1 MGPAAERDVGRVFA
15 YFEERSTSGARSM
28 VRRIV
33 QAVDMLSTHPEL
45 GRVAEDIEPVG
56 RFRSVVAAPYRV
68 IYRVEGERLLVVRVW
83 DTRRDPAALS
93 VPEQSSDDEPRS

>member
-1 MGPAAERDVGRVFA
+1 MA
-15 YFEERSTSGARSM
+15 GARTM

-33 QAVDMLSTHPEL
+33 HAVDLVAEHPEI

-68 IYRVEGERLLVVRVW
+68 IYRVEGGEVLVVRVW
-83 DTRRDPAALS
+83 DTRRDPASLQ
-93 VPEQSSDDEPRS
+93 VPDEPESHDEPGS

>member
-1 MGPAAERDVGRVFA
+1 
-15 YFEERSTSGARSM
+15 M

-33 QAVDMLSTHPEL
+33 RAVGLVAKQPEI

-68 IYRVEGERLLVVRVW
+68 IYRFDEGEVYVLRVW
-83 DTRRDPAALS
+83 DTRRDPASLQ
-93 VPEQSSDDEPRS
+93 VLDDPADENESEP